1 MHSETFG
8 AGGSCHR
15 SIINSESIDMMALS
29 TTPLVSRDVGQI
41 FFDKT
46 VSRPSCDRT
55 IVSILKRR
63 ANTKTSTTQTQKI
76 HSLRCSS
83 GRKHRLTKA
92 SAGVQDSETVSSEK
106 LEETEVEL
114 QTRLDE
120 EDIADIMQVRL
131 QWYRLRNNRLNPAQD
146 SSRNTRCTGSNDR
159 QHVTISTLLESHT
172 DSLHLDVRSLRRF
185 EDMLTSEQMTGPDF
199 SAS

>member
-1 MHSETFG
+1 MLVY
-8 AGGSCHR
+8 HR
-15 SIINSESIDMMALS
+15 SISDSESIYKMALS
-29 TTPLVSRDVGQI
+29 TTPLVSRDVGHI

-46 VSRPSCDRT
+46 VRRPSCDRT

-63 ANTKTSTTQTQKI
+63 VNTKTSTIQKQKI

-83 GRKHRLTKA
+83 GRKHRLTTA

-120 EDIADIMQVRL
+120 EDIADILRVRL
-131 QWYRLRNNRLNPAQD
+131 RWYRLRNNRLNPAQD
-146 SSRNTRCTGSNDR
+146 FSFR
-159 QHVTISTLLESHT
+159 E
-172 DSLHLDVRSLRRF
+172 DVIHWLK
-185 EDMLTSEQMTGPDF
+185 
-199 SAS
+199 